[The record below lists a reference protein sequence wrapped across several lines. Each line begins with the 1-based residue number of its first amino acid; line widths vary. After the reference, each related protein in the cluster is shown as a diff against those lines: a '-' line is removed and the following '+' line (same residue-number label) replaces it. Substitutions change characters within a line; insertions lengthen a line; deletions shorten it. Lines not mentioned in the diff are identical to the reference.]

1 MANDKKRITPQSLD
15 AEKAVLGCMLINN
28 ESIGDILQYLSPD
41 SFYDKAHQIIFTYML
56 WRTIFRREP
65 QW

>member
-1 MANDKKRITPQSLD
+1 MD
-15 AEKAVLGCMLINN
+15 AGADDIMDVLIV
-28 ESIGDILQYLSPD
+28 
-41 SFYDKAHQIIFTYML
+41 IIFTYML